1 MASFKEVCKQA
12 LRMAEAES
20 KKDGCRPKYVALY
33 IAVDG
38 TYALS
43 GGGTAVTAEEL
54 EKTIMKWAAEHPEP
68 KYPSWIEAWKQAF
81 PDVDTENPPC
91 PRYFMCK
98 EKSERIC
105 DLHDN
110 CFDCK
115 NSPIPA
121 DVAKALNV
129 KAIERREN
137 K

>member
-1 MASFKEVCKQA
+1 MASFNEVCKQA

-38 TYALS
+38 TYVLS
-43 GGGTAVTAEEL
+43 DGGTAVTAEEL
-54 EKTIMKWAAEHPEP
+54 EKTIMKWAAEHPEL

-81 PDVDTENPPC
+81 PDTDKIPPC
-91 PRYFMCK
+91 PRYFMSE
-98 EKSERIC
+98 EKYKRIC
-105 DLHDN
+105 TLYDN
-110 CFDCK
+110 CGDCK

-121 DVAKALNV
+121 DIAKALNV
-129 KAIERREN
+129 KAIEGCKN